1 MLKPHITGITGPQVA
16 LSTCTALVLGRGV
29 IRCMM
34 GVFGFP
40 GFLVSAKGFPW
51 LCCLSRTVYSKKSH
65 GQLGIVSSRD
75 FDSVPNSSGT
85 VSILASF
92 PNFARSGKGDSLI
105 KAIPGR
111 ALEKTLA
118 ICFLGTYSRFINLT
132 APANAFPWETD
143 FLLHACVSSA
153 VWVRLLFHSR
163 IVWSQ
168 SSRDVASNSI
178 LCHLELLNHYFPLQV
193 LMYMSPLLHVT
204 SRLLLFTV
212 S

>member
-1 MLKPHITGITGPQVA
+1 M
-16 LSTCTALVLGRGV
+16 
-29 IRCMM
+29 
-34 GVFGFP
+34 
-40 GFLVSAKGFPW
+40 
-51 LCCLSRTVYSKKSH
+51 
-65 GQLGIVSSRD
+65 
-75 FDSVPNSSGT
+75 
-85 VSILASF
+85 SILASF
-92 PNFARSGKGDSLI
+92 PDFARSGKGDSLI
-105 KAIPGR
+105 KTIPGR

-153 VWVRLLFHSR
+153 VWVRLLFHPR

-193 LMYMSPLLHVT
+193 LMYMSPHLHVT

-212 S
+212 SWGRQEGNAKSEPPTCAENKKYLEFIRHMHHSLGLQSFQC